1 MQTCLNFHYS
11 EYEGSKDDILELNAS
26 ICRLIDHEIKQ
37 FEKLQKKI
45 DKIEGKEVVVADTGA
60 TKEKEISAKDKVQTL
75 LKKRE
80 QKMETKEK
88 EKKHK

>member
-1 MQTCLNFHYS
+1 MELTKKQLDYLLTCLNFHYS

-45 DKIEGKEVVVADTGA
+45 DK
-60 TKEKEISAKDKVQTL
+60 
-75 LKKRE
+75 KRE
-80 QKMETKEK
+80 LLPRPEWG
-88 EKKHK
+88 